1 MHDFLIYM
9 TAGAAALAL
18 WVDARYPKLGPGDVR
33 RTMLHVAGSI
43 IVAQALFPL
52 IADVA
57 AKLLSPTLRMAV
69 VLGVA
74 LPVLTYCLL
83 ACVWAI
89 KFAQRALG
97 GSLR

>member
-9 TAGAAALAL
+9 TGGAAALAL
-18 WVDARYPKLGPGDVR
+18 WVDCRYPQLTPGDVR
-33 RTMLHVAGSI
+33 RTVLHVAGSV

-52 IADVA
+52 VTDVA
-57 AKLLSPTLRMAV
+57 ANLLAPTARMAV
-69 VLGVA
+69 ILGVA

-97 GSLR
+97 GSMR